1 MVHLKKYFFF
11 HILPYEKGAI
21 LFQRSLIGSQPCP
34 AVDMSNILLTVLA
47 KGLRITPSTRYTVL
61 ASRATWAQTYSHI
74 LMKIS
79 KICFYSKN
87 KNVVPDIKQF
97 TNENQHILVL
107 FSGNKI
113 NIEIPTLNNQ
123 FKYLVSVY
131 DQYSE
136 ISKEKVR
143 LEGDKKNQKPLWKGN
158 REFWTPTGLG
168 RRQDVFVFFWMI
180 SLDLEIFECW

>member
-1 MVHLKKYFFF
+1 
-11 HILPYEKGAI
+11 
-21 LFQRSLIGSQPCP
+21 
-34 AVDMSNILLTVLA
+34 
-47 KGLRITPSTRYTVL
+47 
-61 ASRATWAQTYSHI
+61 
-74 LMKIS
+74 MKIS

-123 FKYLVSVY
+123 FKYLVRVY

-158 REFWTPTGLG
+158 REF
-168 RRQDVFVFFWMI
+168 
-180 SLDLEIFECW
+180 